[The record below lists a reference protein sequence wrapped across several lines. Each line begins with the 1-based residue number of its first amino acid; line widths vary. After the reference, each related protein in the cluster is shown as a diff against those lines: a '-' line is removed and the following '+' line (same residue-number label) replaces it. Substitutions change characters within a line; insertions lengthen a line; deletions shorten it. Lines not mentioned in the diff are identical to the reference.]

1 MLNTLFTHDIYVKI
15 SKNRLE
21 AKNLSTDSIW
31 QSITPAKVFTT
42 DRLLAGSFTA
52 AEAALSQLLN
62 DVLPASFLK
71 KKARVVI
78 HPMAM
83 VESGLSE
90 IEDRVFRELA
100 LGAGA
105 CKVVLHVGSELS
117 DDDAAEVIRRT

>member
-21 AKNLSTDSIW
+21 AKNLSTD
-31 QSITPAKVFTT
+31 
-42 DRLLAGSFTA
+42 RLLVGSFTT
-52 AEAALSQLLN
+52 AEPALTQLLKG
-62 DVLPASFLK
+62 VLPASFLK

-78 HPMAM
+78 HPMVM
-83 VESGLSE
+83 VEGGLSE

-105 CKVVLHVGSELS
+105 CTVVLHVGSELS
-117 DDDAAEVIRRT
+117 DSAAAELISST